1 MISIIK
7 RQGREALSDKCNKW
21 SVFEPRFRWIKFVH
35 SIHPSPIL
43 NEGLTRRYLRCQA
56 SCEKQTQSL
65 LLSSQC
71 NHTVKRCNKL
81 KTIMLKPLQSL
92 KLPLFCSATLPRQCF
107 SLILSFLKAA
117 QFLPF
122 EGYGLQ
128 FVSYYYCLWLI
139 KFWSVSQPR
148 QLRAVIITCH
158 MV

>member
-7 RQGREALSDKCNKW
+7 WGREEEKACMTNGDKW
-21 SVFEPRFRWIKFVH
+21 SAFEPWFRWIQSVH
-35 SIHPSPIL
+35 FIHPSTIL
-43 NEGLTRRYLRCQA
+43 KDWRQA
-56 SCEKQTQSL
+56 SSL
-65 LLSSQC
+65 FWSSRRSRTAQC
-71 NHTVKRCNKL
+71 CNKF
-81 KTIMLKPLQSL
+81 KTIIMSKPLQSW
-92 KLPLFCSATLPRQCF
+92 KLPLFCRTTLPRQCF

-148 QLRAVIITCH
+148 QLRAVIITCR